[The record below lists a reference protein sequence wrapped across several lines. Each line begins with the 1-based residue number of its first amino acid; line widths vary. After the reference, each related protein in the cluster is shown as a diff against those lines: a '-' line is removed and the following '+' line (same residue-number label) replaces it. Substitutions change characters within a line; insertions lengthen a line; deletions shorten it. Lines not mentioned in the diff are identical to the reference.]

1 MCLQRCCL
9 RKGVCIHRYTLHLM
23 KQSKF
28 IYNFCSM
35 KKTQETCRF
44 KAMTE
49 DRFVKSLPENA
60 YLIV

>member
-1 MCLQRCCL
+1 
-9 RKGVCIHRYTLHLM
+9 
-23 KQSKF
+23 
-28 IYNFCSM
+28 M